1 MHPDLRTNRWR
12 QARSSEGGFTLVEL
26 LVSMIIITIIFGLSF
41 TILTTT
47 ISSTKTGQARSNAI
61 DEARL
66 GVEQLERQIR
76 SGNVI
81 SAPTYDSAA
90 KTWLLQVYT
99 QVNGPQRCV
108 QWKLDS
114 VADQL
119 LFRSWSPTWAT
130 DGDVTGWRVIARYVV
145 NTPPP
150 AKADEAP
157 FIRSSGDLYGTR
169 LLDVHLL
176 VQADGAPTPTVID
189 TSITGRNTTFGY
201 NQAVCT
207 SSIPGG

>member
-1 MHPDLRTNRWR
+1 MRLDQLRRRWASLR
-12 QARSSEGGFTLVEL
+12 REESGFTLVEL
-26 LVSMIIITIIFGLSF
+26 LVSMIILGIIFGLTF
-41 TILTTT
+41 TILTST
-47 ISSTKTGQARSNAI
+47 ISGTKTGQARSNAI

-76 SGNVI
+76 SGNVLY
-81 SAPTYDSAA
+81 APTYDSTKKA
-90 KTWLLQVYT
+90 WLLQVYT

-108 QWKLDS
+108 QWKVDT
-114 VADQL
+114 VGDQL
-119 LFRSWSPTWAT
+119 LFRSWSPSWAT
-130 DGDVTGWRVIARYVV
+130 DGDVTNWKVVARYVV
-145 NTPPP
+145 NNPANPGDTP
-150 AKADEAP
+150 
-157 FIRSSGDLYGTR
+157 FTRSTSTSPYGTR

-176 VQADGAPTPTVID
+176 VQAAGAPTPTVID